1 MSDID
6 FLEVPKERPW
16 RGEFAATFALSW
28 PLALANLLQMLTYAI
43 DVIFI
48 ARLGPLQ
55 LAASSLCVSY
65 FSLVTWGLVGLTGAV
80 APLMASELGARAPA
94 LRPVRRVMRMGLWL
108 SVMTGALGMGLC
120 LFADELMIATGQDSR
135 IIEMAREYMGV
146 LLFSVIPMIVANVLR
161 SFVSALG
168 RPVVATVITAGGIG
182 VNALGNYALIFG
194 NLGAPALG
202 LTGAALATL
211 ITAVAIV
218 LAYFVA
224 IALDPR
230 MHRYHILGFWW
241 RADWPRMGQLIRVG
255 TPIGLTV
262 VAEGGIFGSAA
273 YMMGRF
279 GATELAAHTLA
290 LQLAALAF
298 QVPFGVSQAAT
309 IRVGYFF
316 GARDRE
322 GVARA
327 GWAALA
333 IGTGFM
339 ATTALAMLL
348 VPRWLLALYID
359 PWDPANAA
367 MVALALSYLG
377 IAAAFQLFDG
387 IQSVAAGVLR
397 GLQDTRAPM
406 FIAIFAYWLPGFGTA
421 MVLGFGTP
429 LQGTGVWMGLA
440 IGLVVAALLLVSR
453 WHWRDRL
460 GLFERSHGP
469 VPESL

>member
-1 MSDID
+1 MRDTD
-6 FLEVPKERPW
+6 FLELPEERPW

-28 PLALANLLQMLTYAI
+28 PLALANLLQMLTYAV

-48 ARLGPLQ
+48 ARLGPLE

-65 FSLVTWGLVGLTGAV
+65 FALVTWGLVGLTGAV
-80 APLMASELGARAPA
+80 APLMSSELGARAPA

-108 SVMTGALGMGLC
+108 AVLSGALGMIVC
-120 LFADELMIATGQDSR
+120 LFADELMTATGQDPR
-135 IIEMAREYMGV
+135 IIGMAREYMGV
-146 LLFSVIPMIVANVLR
+146 LLLSTIPMIVANVLR

-168 RPVVATVITAGGIG
+168 RPVIATVITAGGIG

-211 ITAVAIV
+211 TTSLAIV
-218 LAYFVA
+218 AAYFVA

-241 RADWPRMGQLIRVG
+241 RADWPRMRQLIRVG
-255 TPIGLTV
+255 SPIGLTV
-262 VAEGGIFGSAA
+262 VAEGGIFAA
-273 YMMGRF
+273 AAFMMGRL
-279 GATELAAHTLA
+279 GPTELAAHTIA

-316 GARDRE
+316 GARDRD
-322 GVARA
+322 GVTRA
-327 GWAALA
+327 GWSALA

-339 ATTALAMLL
+339 ASTALAMLL
-348 VPRWLLALYID
+348 VPQWLLTLYID

-367 MVALALSYLG
+367 LVALALRYLG
-377 IAAAFQLFDG
+377 VAAAFQLFDG

-429 LQGTGVWMGLA
+429 LRGVGVWLGLA
-440 IGLVVAALLLVSR
+440 IGLIVAAVLLVTR
-453 WHWRDRL
+453 WQRRERL
-460 GLFERSHGP
+460 GLFERTHGP
-469 VPESL
+469 VPPL